1 MSRPGR
7 APLPSRSGGHRGKVD
22 GVTNDAEATRTV
34 KVTLKDNGD
43 GTISAP
49 TAPASAAAA
58 GDAGQAP
65 APLFS
70 FTNTYEAT
78 AASEP
83 DGAFVFSKTLDGAEL
98 KDGQFT
104 FQLAPPAV
112 GSLAFELAAVV
123 RACGRVGYR
132 SDYVKVKGRFLTSS
146 PFSNAKP

>member
-1 MSRPGR
+1 MGGVFWRRPFY
-7 APLPSRSGGHRGKVD
+7 ALCIMPSCMP
-22 GVTNDAEATRTV
+22 EARPFYV
-34 KVTLKDNGD
+34 
-43 GTISAP
+43 
-49 TAPASAAAA
+49 
-58 GDAGQAP
+58 
-65 APLFS
+65 
-70 FTNTYEAT
+70 AT

-132 SDYVKVKGRFLTSS
+132 SDYVKVKGHFLTSS
-146 PFSNAKP
+146 PFF

>member
-1 MSRPGR
+1 MS
-7 APLPSRSGGHRGKVD
+7 AQ
-22 GVTNDAEATRTV
+22 TE
-34 KVTLKDNGD
+34 
-43 GTISAP
+43 
-49 TAPASAAAA
+49 PASAAAD

-65 APLFS
+65 APPSS

-132 SDYVKVKGRFLTSS
+132 SDYVKVKGHFLTSS
-146 PFSNAKP
+146 PFF